1 MAAEYLLSVVN
12 EEDDTIPVKRHGQE
26 IRSSRA
32 LWIYRK
38 FNITQKLETARGIP
52 PDIYTVWM
60 HVRGSF

>member
-1 MAAEYLLSVVN
+1 MVN

-32 LWIYRK
+32 LRIYRK

-52 PDIYTVWM
+52 PDIYTV
-60 HVRGSF
+60 